1 MSDAPAARLWVRRHP
16 LLTAYLVLV
25 LASTV
30 VRWTLPDARPR
41 ADQVTQEL
49 ATVAEDRVVGGTVTM
64 AYYDRPAASRDAPV
78 VLLLH
83 GSPLAS
89 PAMFGLANALGDR
102 YRLLI
107 PDLPGLRG
115 STIRVP
121 DYSVA
126 AHGRYVTQ
134 LLDSLGIAQAHAVA
148 YSMSGGVVLHAADI
162 APGKIA
168 SNTMLAA
175 IGVQEMELLGD
186 YHLNHAVHGLQLGAL
201 WLIQTGV
208 PHFGYMDDAV
218 LSVSY
223 ARNFYDTDQRPLRA
237 ILEGYAGPMQILHS
251 RSDGLV
257 PFAAAEEHYRLVPQ
271 STLIEMDDGHS
282 IPFTE
287 AEAAAAHIAAFIDQV
302 EAGNGTARS
311 NAAPDR
317 LVAATQPFDE
327 ATVPRPEG
335 VTLGIFFILIALVT
349 LISEDLAC
357 IGAGLLIAR
366 GTLTF
371 TTGTLAAFTGIFV
384 GDILLFLAGRYLG
397 RPFLGRAPLKWFVS
411 KQAVERGTAWLQ
423 ERGAQV
429 IIISRFIPGTRFA
442 TYFGAGMLHTSF
454 WWFTLFF
461 FVAVAI
467 WTPALVGL
475 SAWAGEAA
483 WDLLARAEQYAW
495 LVLVGFIL
503 GLLLLL
509 KIVVPLFSY
518 RGRRLLVSS
527 WKRLTH
533 WEFWPMWAIYPPV
546 VVYGVWLSIK
556 HRSATVFTLANPG
569 MPDGGIVGE
578 SKAEILT
585 QLRPAGDA
593 IATFDVIEPDEEAER
608 AEQVAAFLA
617 RHGFAY
623 PVVLKPDV
631 GERGQGVGIIRS
643 DAERDAYLAEHP
655 ERLIAQEYVPGLEYG
670 VFYYRHPGEAQGHLF
685 AITDKRF
692 PTVNG
697 DGQRTLERLILD
709 DPRAVCM
716 ARFLLNHHAD
726 RLRDV
731 PADGEVIRLVE
742 LGTHSRGSLFLDGTH
757 LATPDLLAEIDLI
770 SQVYDGFYFGRYD
783 LRVPSVEDFQAGRHL
798 KIVEL
803 NGLTSEATSM
813 YDPQH
818 SVFFAWRTLM
828 TQWRIAFEIGAA
840 NRTRGMQAP
849 GVWGLLG
856 RLVNRG

>member
-1 MSDAPAARLWVRRHP
+1 MTDAPARSWPRRHP
-16 LLTAYLVLV
+16 LLTAYLL
-25 LASTV
+25 LLIASTV
-30 VRWTLPDARPR
+30 VRWTLPEARPR
-41 ADQVTQEL
+41 PDQVTLEL
-49 ATVAEDRVVGGTVTM
+49 ATAIGASVVDGTVTM
-64 AYYDRPAASRDAPV
+64 AYYDRPAASPDAPV

-83 GSPLAS
+83 GSPMAS
-89 PAMFGLANALGDR
+89 PAMFNIADVLGDR

-115 STIRVP
+115 STIEVP

-126 AHGRYVTQ
+126 AHGHYVVQ
-134 LLDSLGIAQAHAVA
+134 MLDSLNIERAHVVA
-148 YSMSGGVVLHAADI
+148 YSMSGGVVLEAYDAAPD
-162 APGKIA
+162 KIA

-186 YHLNHAVHGLQLGAL
+186 YHLNHAVHALQLSAL
-201 WLIQTGV
+201 WLIQNGV
-208 PHFGYMDDAV
+208 PHFGYMDDAI
-218 LSVSY
+218 LNVSY

-237 ILEGYAGPMQILHS
+237 ILERYAGPMQILHS
-251 RSDGLV
+251 RSDNLV
-257 PFAAAEEHYRLVPQ
+257 PFEAAVEHYRLVPQ
-271 STLIEMDDGHS
+271 STLIEMVDGHS

-287 AEAAAAHIAAFIDQV
+287 AEAATQHIVAFIEGV
-302 EAGNGTARS
+302 EAGQGVARS
-311 NAAPDR
+311 DAAPDR
-317 LVAATQPFDE
+317 LVAAEQPFDE
-327 ATVPRPEG
+327 TMVPRPEG
-335 VTLGIFFILIALVT
+335 ITLALFFILIALVT

-366 GTLTF
+366 GTLSF
-371 TTGTLAAFTGIFV
+371 TTGTLAAFTGIFF

-397 RPFLGRAPLKWFVS
+397 RPFLDRAPIKWFVS
-411 KQAVERGTAWLQ
+411 KQAVERGTVWLQ

-429 IIISRFIPGTRFA
+429 IIASRFIPGTRFA

-454 WWFTLFF
+454 WWFTTFF

-495 LVLVGFIL
+495 LVLIGFIV

-527 WKRLTH
+527 WKRLMN
-533 WEFWPMWAIYPPV
+533 WEFWPIWAVYPPV
-546 VVYGVWLSIK
+546 VLYCMWLAIK
-556 HRSATVFTLANPG
+556 HRSATVFTLANPS
-569 MPDGGIVGE
+569 MPDGGLVGE
-578 SKAEILT
+578 SKAAILT
-585 QLRPAGDA
+585 KLRPAGDA
-593 IATFDVIEPDEEAER
+593 IANFAVIEWGDDIDR
-608 AEQVAAFLA
+608 VHRITAFME
-617 RHGFAY
+617 RHGYRY

-631 GERGQGVGIIRS
+631 GERGAGVGIIRS
-643 DAERDAYLAEHP
+643 DAERDAYLATHDK
-655 ERLIAQEYVPGLEYG
+655 RLIVQEYVSGLEYG
-670 VFYYRHPGEAQGHLF
+670 VFYYRYPSEVHGHLF

-692 PTVNG
+692 PTVTG
-697 DGQRTLERLILD
+697 DGKRTLERLILD

-716 ARFLLNHHAD
+716 ARFLLDHHAD
-726 RLRDV
+726 HLRDV
-731 PADGEVIRLVE
+731 PADGEVIQLVE

-757 LATPDLLAEIDLI
+757 LATPQLLAEIDRI
-770 SQVYDGFYFGRYD
+770 SQVDSGFYFGRYD
-783 LRVPSVEDFQAGRHL
+783 LRVPSVEDFQAGTNL

-818 SVFFAWRTLM
+818 SIFFAWRTLM

-840 NRTRGMQAP
+840 NRARGLHPPSVIA
-849 GVWGLLG
+849 LIR
-856 RLVNRG
+856 RLVNRA